1 MYRLNIAFTAHR
13 SARVCI
19 EDAMAHARKRKV
31 YGEPLMELSIIRHKL
46 GQMVRLVES
55 QQAWIESLVY
65 QLNQLSD
72 ADGTA
77 LLGGQT
83 ALLKAHCG
91 ITLEFVAREAV
102 QILGGLGYTR
112 GGAGERSVCSLSLC
126 LLLLVIYLFQLSSS
140 LCIAYCVCVCVTSG
154 SESNALGERLRASQ
168 SPVEAKK

>member
-1 MYRLNIAFTAHR
+1 
-13 SARVCI
+13 
-19 EDAMAHARKRKV
+19 
-31 YGEPLMELSIIRHKL
+31 MELSIIRHKL

-55 QQAWIESLVY
+55 QHAWIESLVY

-77 LLGGQT
+77 LLGGQS

-112 GGAGERSVCSLSLC
+112 GGAGERYVSFCHSLFLNK
-126 LLLLVIYLFQLSSS
+126 SS
-140 LCIAYCVCVCVTSG
+140 LCCSLIILDISWSNILVSFIFLP
-154 SESNALGERLRASQ
+154 ESNVLGERSKVSQ
-168 SPVEAKK
+168 SPVGVKK